1 MDEFLALAY
10 ASERRLPVVIARL
23 FNTVGPRQTGQYG
36 MVLPRFISAAKSARP
51 LKVYGDGQQSRC
63 FCFVADTVE
72 ALLRLEQCEAARG
85 GVFNIGG
92 TEEVTILEL
101 ANRVVKVLGSSSQI
115 EFVPYSEAY
124 APGFDDMRRRKPCV
138 ARLHA
143 VTGFQPR
150 MSLDEIIRRTAEVT
164 SVRMPAAE

>member
-1 MDEFLALAY
+1 
-10 ASERRLPVVIARL
+10 
-23 FNTVGPRQTGQYG
+23 
-36 MVLPRFISAAKSARP
+36 MVLPRFIAAAKSGQP

-72 ALLRLEQCEAARG
+72 ALLRLEQCGEARG
-85 GVFNIGG
+85 RVFNIGG

-101 ANRVVKVLGSSSQI
+101 ANRVLQVVNSSSAI

-138 ARLHA
+138 ERLRTA
-143 VTGFQPR
+143 TVFRPQVP
-150 MSLDEIIRRTAEVT
+150 LNEIIRLTAEA
-164 SVRMPAAE
+164 SAAA